1 MPSLSVS
8 MKRIGEDNELDLEIQ
23 LLTTQLEQT
32 RIQQEIIEKKLERIR
47 CELSHKEDQTSKVV
61 LKEKTGKVTDKK
73 ELEYSSEH
81 IPRVGDSV
89 RIINPKLGQCDK
101 GVIKGFCVDGKVKVH
116 TYLGS
121 VIRRLPKNLRYQ
133 GSSTSYI
140 E

>member
-1 MPSLSVS
+1 
-8 MKRIGEDNELDLEIQ
+8 MKSIGEDNELSLEIE
-23 LLTTQLEQT
+23 LLTNQLEQT

-47 CELSHKEDQTSKVV
+47 RELGHRDNHRSKV
-61 LKEKTGKVTDKK
+61 LLEAKTGKVIDK
-73 ELEYSSEH
+73 EESEYSSKN

-89 RIINPKLGQCDK
+89 RIINPKLGQCDR
-101 GVIKGFCVDGKVKVH
+101 GVIKGFCVDGKAKVH

-121 VIRRLPKNLRYQ
+121 IITRKPQNLRYQ